1 MLNANKEKLNSFFT
15 GSSQYHIPYFQRSYV
30 WNYDN
35 WSQLWENLKE
45 ELKAYKEE
53 KDSEHFIG
61 TIIVK
66 QKRSERL
73 GALEYEL
80 IDGQQRLTSTC
91 LLLRAIKDLS
101 VDKELKNYIH
111 SLLSFKDS
119 HGKENIRLVH
129 SKVDREYFQNILLSD
144 SNEELINEF
153 RAKKSL
159 DSFNNIQGAYLFFSN
174 ILAKELEEPELR
186 DLLDVILNKLPV
198 IHMALSKNDDVQQIF
213 DTINSLGVKLTTAEL
228 LKNYLFAFSEV
239 KDLYK
244 EYWEDIFE
252 ADEDTVNF
260 WNRERTAG
268 RNRRS
273 TVELFLYSYLVIKTT
288 SSIRIDS
295 LFKEFKS
302 YIKKLNKDEKV
313 EFVKDLSEYA
323 KIYIQFPDGEN
334 ISQISFIEDEK
345 RFMHILRELDISTVF
360 PLVIFIYKEVSDINE
375 RKSIIKFLES
385 YLVRRTICR
394 LTTKNYNNL
403 FISIIRDLK
412 GRDLISLQTL
422 KDKVLSYTD
431 DSSKFPKDETLKHAI
446 SHKYLINKF
455 SREILYCISLYHLS
469 HKYQDNSKLS
479 FDGFSVEHIMPKK
492 WRNNWSPPTGNTEQE
507 RDYKLLT
514 LGNLTLIQGKLNSSL
529 RDNAW
534 INKKISLQEYSTLK
548 ITTDY
553 LNISEWNETV
563 IEERAMNLFNDIKT
577 IWIEY

>member
-1 MLNANKEKLNSFFT
+1 MLSANKEKLNSFFT
-15 GSSQYHIPYFQRSYV
+15 GTSQYHIPYFQRSYV
-30 WNYDN
+30 WNFDN
-35 WSQLWENLKE
+35 WTQLWENLKE
-45 ELKAYKEE
+45 EFKAYQSED
-53 KDSEHFIG
+53 DSEHFIG

-66 QKRSERL
+66 QKSSERL
-73 GALEYEL
+73 GALEYDL
-80 IDGQQRLTSTC
+80 IDGQQRLTTVC
-91 LLLRAIKDLS
+91 LFLRAIQDVTKDLT
-101 VDKELKNYIH
+101 LKKYVN
-111 SLLSFKDS
+111 SLLSFSDS
-119 HGKENIRLVH
+119 YGHQNIRLVH
-129 SKVDREYFQNILLSD
+129 SKVDKEYFQQILLSED
-144 SNEELINEF
+144 NNELT
-153 RAKKSL
+153 
-159 DSFNNIQGAYLFFSN
+159 DSFNESSDFNSYNKIQGAYLFFVSS
-174 ILAKELEEPELR
+174 ISRELEESDLR
-186 DLLDVILNKLPV
+186 DLLDVVLNKLPV

-228 LKNYLFAFSEV
+228 LKNHLFAFPEV
-239 KDLYK
+239 RDFYKD
-244 EYWEDIFE
+244 YWEDIFE

-260 WNRERTAG
+260 WHRERTAG

-288 SSIRIDS
+288 SNIRIDS

-302 YIKKLNKDEKV
+302 YIKKLDKDEKV

-323 KIYIQFPDGEN
+323 KIYAQFPDGEN
-334 ISQISFIEDEK
+334 ISQISFMEDEK

-375 RKSIIKFLES
+375 RRAIIKFLES

-412 GRDLISLQTL
+412 GRDVISLQTI

-431 DSSKFPKDETLKHAI
+431 DSSKFPNNETLRHAI

-492 WRNNWSPPTGNTEQE
+492 WRNKWSFPTLNTEYD

-534 INKKISLQEYSTLK
+534 IDKKNSLQEYSTLK

-553 LNISEWNETV
+553 LNILDWNENS
-563 IEERAMNLFNDIKT
+563 IDDRANNLFNDIKA
-577 IWIEY
+577 IWTEY

>member
-1 MLNANKEKLNSFFT
+1 MLSANKEKLNSFFS

-30 WNYDN
+30 WNIDN
-35 WSQLWENLKE
+35 WGQLWENLTE
-45 ELKAYKEE
+45 ELEAYQKE

-80 IDGQQRLTSTC
+80 VDGQQRLTTTC
-91 LLLRAIKDLS
+91 LLLRAIQDFTT
-101 VDKELKNYIH
+101 DKELKIYIN

-119 HGKENIRLVH
+119 HGKKNIRLVH
-129 SKVDREYFQNILLSD
+129 SKVDREYFQNILLNDNNQDLLTEFSND
-144 SNEELINEF
+144 S
-153 RAKKSL
+153 SL
-159 DSFNNIQGAYLFFSN
+159 DRFNNIQGAYLFFINSFKN
-174 ILAKELEEPELR
+174 DLQQTELR
-186 DLLDVILNKLPV
+186 DLLDVVLNKLPV

-228 LKNYLFAFSEV
+228 LKNHLFAFAEV
-239 KDLYK
+239 KDLYE
-244 EYWEDIFE
+244 EYWQDIFE
-252 ADEDTVNF
+252 IDEDTVNF
-260 WNRERTAG
+260 WSSERTAG

-295 LFKEFKS
+295 LFKEFKV
-302 YIKKLNKDEKV
+302 YIKKLNKIEKV
-313 EFVKDLSEYA
+313 EFVKDLSDYA
-323 KIYIQFPDGEN
+323 KIYAQFPNGEN
-334 ISQISFIEDEK
+334 ISQISFVEDEK

-360 PLVIFIYKEVSDINE
+360 PLVIFIYKEVGDIEE
-375 RKSIIKFLES
+375 RKKIIKFLES

-412 GRDLISLQTL
+412 NRDTISLETV
-422 KDKVLSYTD
+422 KEKILSYND
-431 DSSKFPKDETLKHAI
+431 DSSKFPDNETLQHSI
-446 SHKYLINKF
+446 SHKYLVNKF
-455 SREILYCISLYHLS
+455 SREILYCISLYHLN
-469 HKYQDNSKLS
+469 HRFQDNSKLS
-479 FDGFSVEHIMPKK
+479 FDGLSVEHIMPKK
-492 WRNNWSPPTGNTEQE
+492 WRNNWSFPVDFTEQE

-514 LGNLTLIQGKLNSSL
+514 LGNLTLIQGRLNSSL

-534 INKKISLQEYSTLK
+534 IDKKNSLQDFSTLK

-553 LNISEWNETV
+553 LSVPDWEETS
-563 IEERAMNLFNDIKT
+563 IDKRAENLFEDIKT
-577 IWIEY
+577 IWSEY